1 MPSMVRF
8 CLRAALCAA
17 ALSGLPH
24 ATEAQR
30 SATPRDAASQV
41 HYRSIGPTRQSGRIV
56 DFAIPHQQPWVIY
69 MGTASGGVWKSSD
82 DGISWK
88 PIFDDEPVYSIGDVA
103 VAPSDPDIV
112 YVGTGEA
119 NNSRSSYW
127 GNGVYRSNDGGASW
141 TYLGLPESQH
151 IGRVVVDPT
160 NPDIVYVAALGH
172 LYSENPER
180 GLYKSTDGGKHWTQS
195 LAITSRGKS
204 IGVFDVVMDP
214 RDSKVLYAAAY
225 DKTRRPWA
233 FSEAGPG
240 GGIYKTTDAG
250 ATWSKLAGGLPGGML
265 GKIGLAI
272 APGMPDRVYA
282 VIENANSPGVPDSGR
297 ADELRR
303 GVPPSK
309 PIVGNVVYRSDDA
322 GATWK
327 QISEKGKVVGDG
339 PPYYYGQIRV
349 DPNDPD
355 HVYSL
360 NTTVDESTDGGVH
373 WTRAFRFGGDDH
385 ALWIDPSN
393 SKHLVL
399 GYDHGMGVT
408 YDGGRHWYHPD
419 ELPLAQYY
427 DITLDNDRPFNIYG
441 GLQDNGSIKGPSDS
455 RGSSIPFEAWERVGG
470 GDGMYNA
477 IDWSHGRYLYTESQF
492 GPISRLDLKTGER
505 RSVRYTRPE
514 GRPRLRWNWNAPIVV
529 SSHDSDVIYHVAN
542 VVLRSPYR
550 GESWEEISPDLT
562 TNDSAKVIGIGNI
575 QYCTIVSF
583 AESPVDGN
591 VLWAGTD
598 DGNVWVTR
606 DLGKHWTELDDN
618 IPNNPGY
625 WVSRIEP
632 SNADAA
638 VAYLSYTG
646 YRRDDFRPFLYKT
659 ADYGKSWTSISAG
672 LPDEP
677 INVIREDFENP
688 NLLFVGTEFGVYI
701 SFDGGRSWS
710 SMRGDMPASPVQDL
724 RIHPRDKEMVVATHG
739 RGLWIT
745 DIEPFEGLTPDVVA
759 SPAYLFPTRP
769 GIEWV
774 DNDFHVTSSQ
784 NYDGEVRPKGVV
796 IYYWL
801 GRAAGDAPKI
811 RIYDGARLINEIE
824 GPKSAGLHQ
833 VVWDMT
839 SRRERTAAEKERYRR
854 TIERTRRLGGVHVAG
869 ERPPNP
875 SYAYTP
881 VSPGDFRIVLV
892 AGDQYQ
898 ERRTQVLEDIWY
910 DR

>member
-1 MPSMVRF
+1 MHSTKRFVPLIALYALAVVGSPQAGRAQQSPS
-8 CLRAALCAA
+8 
-17 ALSGLPH
+17 
-24 ATEAQR
+24 
-30 SATPRDAASQV
+30 PRDAASEV

-56 DFAIPHQQPWVIY
+56 DFAIPRQQPWVIY
-69 MGTASGGVWKSSD
+69 MATASGGLWKSSD
-82 DGISWK
+82 NGVSWQ
-88 PIFDDEPVYSIGDVA
+88 PIFDHEPVYSIGDVA
-103 VAPSDPDIV
+103 VAPSDPNIV

-127 GNGVYRSNDGGASW
+127 GNGMYRSDDAGQTW

-151 IGRVVVDPT
+151 IGRIVVDPE
-160 NPDIVYVAALGH
+160 NPDVVYVAALGH

-180 GLYKSTDGGKHWTQS
+180 GLYKSTDGGKHWTRS
-195 LAITSRGKS
+195 LEVTSRGKN

-214 RDSKVLYAAAY
+214 RDSNVLYAAAY

-240 GGIYKTTDAG
+240 GGIYKTTDQG

-282 VIENANSPGVPDSGR
+282 VIENGNSPGVPDSVR
-297 ADELRR
+297 EDELRR

-327 QISEKGKVVGDG
+327 QVSEEGKIVGG
-339 PPYYYGQIRV
+339 GTPYYYGQIRV
-349 DPNDPD
+349 DPHNPD

-360 NTTVDESTDGGVH
+360 STSVDESTDGGVH
-373 WTRAFRFGGDDH
+373 WERAFRFGGDNH

-393 SKHLVL
+393 SKHILL
-399 GYDHGMGVT
+399 GYDHGMGIS
-408 YDGGRHWYHPD
+408 YDAGEHWYHPD

-427 DITLDNDRPFNIYG
+427 DITVDNARPFNIYG
-441 GLQDNGSIKGPSDS
+441 GLQDNGSMKGPSDS

-477 IDWSHGRYLYTESQF
+477 IDWSNGRYLYNESQF
-492 GPISRLDLKTGER
+492 GPISRLDQQTGER
-505 RSVRYTRPE
+505 RSIRYTRPDGE
-514 GRPRLRWNWNAPIVV
+514 PGLRWNWNAPIVV
-529 SSHDSDVIYHVAN
+529 SSHDPNVIYHVAN
-542 VVLRSPYR
+542 VVLRSSYR

-562 TNDSAKVIGIGNI
+562 TNDSAKIVGIGNI

-583 AESPVDGN
+583 AESPVDAN

-598 DGNVWVTR
+598 DGNVWVTQ
-606 DLGKHWTELDDN
+606 DLGKHWTKLNDN

-632 SNADAA
+632 SHADAG

-646 YRRDDFRPFLYKT
+646 YRRDDFRPFLYET
-659 ADYGKSWTSISAG
+659 TDFGKSWTSISAG

-677 INVIREDFENP
+677 INVVREDSENP
-688 NLLFVGTEFGVYI
+688 DLLFVGTDFGVDV
-701 SFDGGRSWS
+701 SLDGGKSWS
-710 SMRGDMPASPVQDL
+710 SMKGDMPPSPVQDL

-745 DIEPFEGLTPDVVA
+745 DIAPFEEMTPDVVA
-759 SPAYLFPTRP
+759 SRAFLFDMQP
-769 GIEWV
+769 GVQWV
-774 DNDFHVTSSQ
+774 DNDLHVTSSQ
-784 NYDGEVRPKGVV
+784 NYDGETAPKGVV
-796 IYYWL
+796 IDYWL
-801 GRAAGDAPKI
+801 GDAVGNAPKI
-811 RIYDGARLINEIE
+811 QIYDGARMINEID
-824 GPKSAGLHQ
+824 GAKSPGLHQ

-839 SRRERTAAEKERYRR
+839 SRRERTAAEKEQYQRMMERR
-854 TIERTRRLGGVHVAG
+854 QRFGGGGFFGGPA
-869 ERPPNP
+869 PDPN
-875 SYAYTP
+875 YVYTP
-881 VSPGDFRIVLV
+881 VAPGDFKVVLV
-892 AGDQYQ
+892 AGDRRQ
-898 ERRTQVLEDIWY
+898 ERRTSVLKDIWY
-910 DR
+910 DK